1 MAELCAVVGMA
12 ERFAAPVSDCV
23 ETQLR
28 GKKTKQSTEWCIRLW
43 NEWAS
48 SRISSAEGEG
58 CASVQ
63 LRPGFNKL
71 AQRPVQAL

>member
-23 ETQLR
+23 EAIPE
-28 GKKTKQSTEWCIRLW
+28 KTKQSTEWGIRLW

-48 SRISSAEGEG
+48 SRIFSAEGER
-58 CASVQ
+58 CAVSTP
-63 LRPGFNKL
+63 LS
-71 AQRPVQAL
+71 